1 MQKDRIEIAKEK
13 WDCFTIFGNQGD
25 PTIEFNCTFELQLI
39 AGEPEV
45 RHLSNGDAGHPA
57 TADEIEI
64 LDVEIH
70 SINFDYP
77 AGAESV
83 ELNPISKDAFEFM
96 LLKYCEE
103 NQHSIEWKS
112 WEKFR

>member
-1 MQKDRIEIAKEK
+1 MKDKIKIVKEK

-45 RHLSNGDAGHPA
+45 RYLSNGDAGNPA
-57 TADEIEI
+57 TPDEIEI

-70 SINFDYP
+70 SIDFGYP
-77 AGAESV
+77 AGV
-83 ELNPISKDAFEFM
+83 EPVDLNPVSKDAFEFM
-96 LLKYCEE
+96 LLIYAQE
-103 NQHSIEWKS
+103 NQHSIEWTS